1 MLATKPITSDSSPAQ
16 AHPGNKTRIRVTP
29 SFPATLDSRQ
39 QLFQEGKIIFLKI
52 KREKI
57 NHLKI

>member
-1 MLATKPITSDSSPAQ
+1 MLATKPITSDSFP

-39 QLFQEGKIIFLKI
+39 QLFQERKIIFLKI